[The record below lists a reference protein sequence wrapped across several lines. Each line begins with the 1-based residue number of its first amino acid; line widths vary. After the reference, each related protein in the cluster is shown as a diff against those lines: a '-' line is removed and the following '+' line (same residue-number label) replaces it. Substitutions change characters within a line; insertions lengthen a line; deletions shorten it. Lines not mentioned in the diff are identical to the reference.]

1 MSVYKHA
8 ARTCQSLCDNLPD
21 RRSVASKCMLGLD
34 PTPHLTSMAGDN
46 RQGWDWMRYKP
57 PLAERECLAHMSHDL
72 SISSR
77 MLDG

>member
-1 MSVYKHA
+1 
-8 ARTCQSLCDNLPD
+8 
-21 RRSVASKCMLGLD
+21 MLGLD